1 MISQFAS
8 PLFPWHPP
16 MTEDLFRRSIDM
28 AMDAGGGALYLPA
41 DFSITQD
48 LSDLSADAGQ
58 VAVDGEASKEGDAG
72 ETFAAHVNEKKRT
85 VDGVANVLE
94 VSRTGIRIS
103 IEGLDLSHF
112 KKNPVALAGHMR
124 IGWDGSPTVIATIN
138 SVSKAKKNTVLRFR
152 GMTFDVDPLA
162 DAWFQK
168 ILGRFIRMV
177 SVGILPTDIEIG
189 MMEVGRGKDKRE
201 ILFLDIIAS
210 ELLEISPVS
219 IGANHGAFIGESS
232 AALRLAARVAEQSL
246 AIDRLEEALDVA
258 SQSDLNSS
266 RKQLSETLERI
277 EQLQS
282 R

>member
-1 MISQFAS
+1 MISELPS
-8 PLFPWHPP
+8 PLFPWHAP

-28 AMDAGGGALYLPA
+28 AMDAGGGALFLPA

-58 VAVDGEASKEGDAG
+58 AAADDEASEGEGDG
-72 ETFAAHVNEKKRT
+72 ETFVAHIDEKKRT
-85 VDGVANVLE
+85 IDGVANVLE
-94 VSRTGIRIS
+94 VSRTGIRVS
-103 IEGLDLSHF
+103 IQGLDLSHF

-124 IGWDGSPTVIATIN
+124 IAWDGTPTVIATIN
-138 SVSKAKKNTVLRFR
+138 SVSKAKKNTILRFR
-152 GMTFDVDPLA
+152 GMTFDTDPLA

-168 ILGRFIRMV
+168 IIGRFVRMV
-177 SVGILPTDIEIG
+177 SIGLLPTDLEIG
-189 MMEVGRGKDKRE
+189 TIEVGRGKDKRE
-201 ILFLDIIAS
+201 ILFLDIISS

-219 IGANHGAFIGESS
+219 IGANRGAFIGESS

-246 AIDRLEEALDVA
+246 AIDRLEKALDAA

-266 RKQLSETLERI
+266 RKQLSQTLDRI